1 MANEKSLGM
10 RLYTDALL
18 TEVARTVGYVGF
30 PAREL
35 ATRLGELARR
45 FGAHRLAAAL
55 VEIATFAGN
64 RVMLKPL
71 PRKLCWGLLGPP
83 PERWSE
89 WYTHPDGTPRE
100 RPPGREKPPE
110 IPPGGSDTLMEG
122 LARLT
127 HGELQA
133 RLVTARKAAQGP
145 KGART
150 EATAVASEMLRRGMD
165 LPPEEPG
172 IPAAKPKRQ
181 RRKKAN

>member
-35 ATRLGELARR
+35 ATHLSELARR

-55 VEIATFAGN
+55 SEIATFAGN
-64 RVMLKPL
+64 RVMLKPQ

-83 PERWSE
+83 PERWND

-110 IPPGGSDTLMEG
+110 IPPGGPDPLMEG
-122 LARLT
+122 LARLM
-127 HGELQA
+127 HGELET
-133 RLVTARKAAQGP
+133 RLRNSRQG
-145 KGART
+145 GDRT

-165 LPPEEPG
+165 VPPEEPE
-172 IPAAKPKRQ
+172 KPKRQ
-181 RRKKAN
+181 RRKKSG

>member
-1 MANEKSLGM
+1 MATEKSLGL

-18 TEVARTVGYVGF
+18 TELARTVGYVGF
-30 PAREL
+30 PTREL
-35 ATRLGELARR
+35 ATHVGELARR
-45 FGAHRLAAAL
+45 HGARRLAAAL
-55 VEIATFAGN
+55 AEVATFAGN
-64 RVMLKPL
+64 RVMLKPQ

-110 IPPGGSDTLMEG
+110 IPEGGPDSLMEG

-133 RLVTARKAAQGP
+133 RLMTARKAAQGP
-145 KGART
+145 KGNLT

-165 LPPEEPG
+165 LPPEEPEK
-172 IPAAKPKRQ
+172 PAEKPKRQ
-181 RRKKAN
+181 RRKKAD